1 MRHKKRKGPV
11 RRRRGPF
18 WWWRALYYRMQPG
31 DDPPVAVV
39 VEVAAAKQSLSI
51 ERGSQ
56 MQPAVVNEN
65 LAAERRNAR
74 FPSQTVI
81 ASSDA
86 DFRLRPVTS
95 TST

>member
-39 VEVAAAKQSLSI
+39 VVVAAAKQSLSI

-74 FPSQTVI
+74 FPHKR
-81 ASSDA
+81 SSLA
-86 DFRLRPVTS
+86 KATRCGLPRC
-95 TST
+95 